1 MYRGKY
7 RLIIPF
13 LLPAL
18 LLYGLFVVYPYLQ
31 AMYVSLTSW
40 SGVSPTPRFIGLRN
54 FQRLF
59 ADRYFWNA
67 LRHNAIYLATLPLVI
82 IAFAFFL
89 AFVLTQGVP
98 LRGVYRVVFFFPQ
111 VMSVVAVGVLWNF
124 VYHPTLGLLSAS
136 LRALG
141 FSNPPT
147 WLGDPGTAL
156 GAIAAV
162 VVWQAVGFYM
172 VFFIAGMEAI
182 PVTFYEAARIEG
194 ASGWQMFWRVTL
206 PLLWENTRVAL
217 VFLAIGALDMFGI
230 TQTMTEGGPSRATD
244 VLGTYLYQNAFTH
257 SQFGYATAIAVTLFA
272 IVFLLSMLVMRV
284 TSREAVEY

>member
-7 RLIIPF
+7 RLIVPF

-59 ADRYFWNA
+59 GDQYFWNA
-67 LRHNAIYLATLPLVI
+67 LRHNASYLAVLPLVI

-98 LRGVYRVVFFFPQ
+98 LRGFYRVAFFFPQ

-124 VYHPTLGLLSAS
+124 VYHPTLGLLSAL

-141 FSNPPT
+141 ISNPPT

-156 GAIAAV
+156 GSISAV

-182 PVTFYEAARIEG
+182 PITFYEAARIEG

-244 VLGTYLYQNAFTH
+244 VLATYLYQNAFTH

-272 IVFLLSMLVMRV
+272 IVFLLSILVMRV
-284 TSREAVEY
+284 TARETVEY

>member
-7 RLIIPF
+7 RLIVPF

-59 ADRYFWNA
+59 GDQYFWNA
-67 LRHNAIYLATLPLVI
+67 LRHNASYLAVLPLVI

-98 LRGVYRVVFFFPQ
+98 LRGFYRVAFFFPQ

-124 VYHPTLGLLSAS
+124 VYHPTLGLLSAL

-141 FSNPPT
+141 ISNPPT

-156 GAIAAV
+156 GAISAV

-182 PVTFYEAARIEG
+182 PITFYEAARIEG

-244 VLGTYLYQNAFTH
+244 VLATYLYQNAFTH

-272 IVFLLSMLVMRV
+272 IVFLLSILVMRV
-284 TSREAVEY
+284 TARETVEY

>member
-7 RLIIPF
+7 RLIVPF

-59 ADRYFWNA
+59 RDQYFWNA
-67 LRHNAIYLATLPLVI
+67 LGHNATYLAILPLVI
-82 IAFAFFL
+82 IAFGFFL

-98 LRGVYRVVFFFPQ
+98 LRGFYRVVFFFPQ

-136 LRALG
+136 LRGLG
-141 FSNPPT
+141 IDNPPT
-147 WLGDPGTAL
+147 WLGDPATAL
-156 GAIAAV
+156 GAVSAV

-182 PVTFYEAARIEG
+182 PITFYEAARIEG

-244 VLGTYLYQNAFTH
+244 VLATYLYQNAFTH
-257 SQFGYATAIAVTLFA
+257 SQFGYATAIAVTLFV
-272 IVFLLSMLVMRV
+272 IVFLLSILVMRV
-284 TSREAVEY
+284 TAREAVEY